1 MGSSVEKMR
10 VAAPAKINL
19 FLNVTG
25 RREDG
30 LHLLHSLVAF
40 AEIGDGLT
48 VQRDAESRLSIDGP
62 FATDLNANDNIV
74 LRAARA
80 LRPAAGARLRLTKN
94 LPVASGLGGGSSD
107 AAAALRLLA
116 RLWEIHPSDLPA
128 LGLELGADVPA
139 CLAARTALV
148 SGIGEIVEPVA
159 PLPDC
164 GVVLANAGAPVST
177 AAVFAARKGE
187 FSAPADWHS
196 PRDLHELVARLGTF
210 GNGLFDA
217 AVSIAPIIADV
228 LDSLERDP
236 SCLLARMSGSGGA
249 CFALFPDLTAA
260 TEAARALKADH
271 PLWWVAASR
280 FRSRPPGI
288 QALRRPFPS

>member
-1 MGSSVEKMR
+1 MGSSGEEMR

-30 LHLLHSLVAF
+30 FHLLQSLVAF
-40 AEIGDGLT
+40 ADVGDDLA
-48 VQRDAESRLSIDGP
+48 VRRDAGLKLSVGGP
-62 FATDLNANDNIV
+62 FATDLDANGNIV

-80 LRPAAGARLRLTKN
+80 LRPAAGAQLRLAKN

-116 RLWEIHPSDLPA
+116 RLWEVRPSDLPSI
-128 LGLELGADVPA
+128 GLELGADVPA
-139 CLAARTALV
+139 CLAARTSLV

-164 GVVLANAGAPVST
+164 GVVLANADAQVST

-187 FSAPADWHS
+187 FSAPAPWRP
-196 PRDLHELVARLGTF
+196 PRDLGELVARLALSE
-210 GNGLFDA
+210 NGLFDA
-217 AVSIAPIIADV
+217 AVSIAPAIADV
-228 LDSLERDP
+228 LDSLERAP

-260 TEAARALKADH
+260 TEAARGLKADH
-271 PLWWVAASR
+271 PQWWVAASR
-280 FRSRPPGI
+280 FRRCPPRI
-288 QALRRPFPS
+288 QALRKPFPH

>member
-1 MGSSVEKMR
+1 MGSSVEEMR
-10 VAAPAKINL
+10 AAAPAKINL

-25 RREDG
+25 RRKDG
-30 LHLLHSLVAF
+30 FHLLQSLVAF
-40 AEIGDGLT
+40 ADVGDGLA
-48 VQRDAESRLSIDGP
+48 VRRDAGLKLSVGGP
-62 FATDLNANDNIV
+62 FATDLDANDNIV

-116 RLWEIHPSDLPA
+116 RLWEIHPSVLPA
-128 LGLELGADVPA
+128 LELGADVPA
-139 CLAARTALV
+139 CLTARTSLV

-177 AAVFAARKGE
+177 AAVFAARRGG
-187 FSAPADWHS
+187 FSAPTAWRP
-196 PRDLHELVARLGTF
+196 PRDLDELVARLALSE
-210 GNGLFDA
+210 NGLFDA
-217 AVSIAPIIADV
+217 AVSIAPIIAEV
-228 LDSLERDP
+228 LDALERTP
-236 SCLLARMSGSGGA
+236 SCLLARMSGSGGT

-260 TEAARALKADH
+260 AEAARVLKADH
-271 PLWWVAASR
+271 PPWWVTASR
-280 FRSRPPGI
+280 FRRSSPRI
-288 QALRRPFPS
+288 RTLRRPFPS

>member
-1 MGSSVEKMR
+1 MSSSGEEVR
-10 VAAPAKINL
+10 VTAPAKINL

-30 LHLLHSLVAF
+30 LHLLQSLVAF
-40 AEIGDGLT
+40 TDIGDELI
-48 VQRDAESRLSIDGP
+48 VRRNAVLRLSIDGP
-62 FATDLNANDNIV
+62 FATDLDTNDNIV

-80 LRPAAGARLRLTKN
+80 LRPATRVGARLRLTKN

-116 RLWEIHPSDLPA
+116 RLWKIRPPDLLA
-128 LGLELGADVPA
+128 LELGADVPA
-139 CLAARTALV
+139 CLTARTSLV
-148 SGIGEIVEPVA
+148 SGTGEIVESVA

-164 GVVLANAGAPVST
+164 CVVLANAGVPVST
-177 AAVFAARKGE
+177 AAVFAARRGN
-187 FSAPADWHS
+187 FSAPVDWHP
-196 PRDLHELVARLGTF
+196 PRDLDGLVARLARS

-228 LDSLERDP
+228 LNSLERAP
-236 SCLLARMSGSGGA
+236 SSLLARMSGSGGT
-249 CFALFPDLTAA
+249 CFALFPDRASA

-271 PLWWVAASR
+271 PQWWVIASR
-280 FRSRPPGI
+280 FRSHPPGI
-288 QALRRPFPS
+288 QAL